1 MRGGV
6 RQHASVCLSGENK
19 KAPRLEWQ
27 RDTHV
32 RRGVR
37 HTQERRPTT
46 VVYCRVWFLQVD
58 TTAAFYERFGC
69 VAFALPRSVALPE
82 SLCDVTSWLTPSF
95 SVLSP
100 PPVPPPLPRVSDS
113 CLLIFLILSMSGGRG
128 GRGGSDAEGG
138 GAASLE
144 TAPGQVDT
152 TPTTSVIA
160 ADVLNEV
167 YS

>member
-1 MRGGV
+1 
-6 RQHASVCLSGENK
+6 
-19 KAPRLEWQ
+19 
-27 RDTHV
+27 
-32 RRGVR
+32 
-37 HTQERRPTT
+37 
-46 VVYCRVWFLQVD
+46 
-58 TTAAFYERFGC
+58 
-69 VAFALPRSVALPE
+69 
-82 SLCDVTSWLTPSF
+82 
-95 SVLSP
+95 
-100 PPVPPPLPRVSDS
+100 
-113 CLLIFLILSMSGGRG
+113 MSGGRG